1 MRTTRQALFLFCT
14 GVVVMV
20 VLGFLSLLWID
31 HYRLGID
38 LPRTNELFVDSTGME
53 WRVLTRD
60 ANKNKLIIAERGQF
74 LGNRYAMTLT
84 LADGTSRIVTV
95 PVGVQFNSENVFTS
109 LSESDV
115 LRPTL
120 DAWFANILAP
130 ELRERALPAENIDNV
145 ASDMEHEL
153 QRIDPRLLTHV
164 GAGSVTPQNAMF
176 VLSITEV
183 RKYAESGTFNI
194 LYRSWLRSPG
204 VSEGRV
210 AQSGASDPDRGRRRL
225 NFCEADATR
234 ESGFRPAM
242 WIRSP

>member
-1 MRTTRQALFLFCT
+1 
-14 GVVVMV
+14 MV

-60 ANKNKLIIAERGQF
+60 ANGNKLIITERKQF
-74 LGNRYAMTLT
+74 LGSRYFTTLT
-84 LADGTSRIVTV
+84 LADGTSRIVTL
-95 PVGVQFNSENVFTS
+95 PVGVQFNSENVFTN

-120 DAWFANILAP
+120 DAWFADILAP
-130 ELRERALPAENIDNV
+130 ELRERALPAENIDNIV
-145 ASDMEHEL
+145 SDMEHEL
-153 QRIDPRLLTHV
+153 QRIDHSLLTHV
-164 GAGSVTPQNAMF
+164 GTGSVTPQNAMF

-183 RKYAESGTFNI
+183 RKYTESGTFNI
-194 LYRSWLRSPG
+194 LYGGWLRSPG

-210 AQSGASDPDRGRRRL
+210 ALSGAGDPDRGRRRL
-225 NFCEADATR
+225 SFRDAQATR
-234 ESGFRPAM
+234 EYGFRPAM